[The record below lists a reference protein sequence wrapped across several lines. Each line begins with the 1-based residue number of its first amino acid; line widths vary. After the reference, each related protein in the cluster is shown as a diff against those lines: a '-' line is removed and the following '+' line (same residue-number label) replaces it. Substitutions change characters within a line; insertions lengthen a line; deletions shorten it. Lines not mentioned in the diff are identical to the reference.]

1 MTRKVLLGLVT
12 GWIAAASLSKAFCAA
27 QAQTVAPPAIV
38 GIRPGTPIGDA
49 YQMLKQH
56 GANGVIQYGQKRLDV
71 LADTPI
77 TYAMLWSATG
87 SQEDREIVEVDL
99 NFPPN
104 DQKVWRISRRISFPP
119 DHEPLAEAMMN
130 SLRKTFGKELPSS
143 APDHAFWAFDTQ
155 GRPVQGRGVE
165 MADCA
170 LYLDLPELSGTV
182 LAFAS
187 AKTSST
193 VSPNVALAPTVVA
206 ANREQC
212 RQFVFVAANLAAEPG
227 NRATI
232 RFVSVTITDIG
243 AGIRAGTATQA
254 ALNGAASAQQQ
265 NALKKAKEQ
274 PVPQY

>member
-1 MTRKVLLGLVT
+1 MTRIVQFSLLIVL
-12 GWIAAASLSKAFCAA
+12 ISAPLSGVDCAA
-27 QAQTVAPPAIV
+27 QGQTPAPPSIV
-38 GIRPGTPIGDA
+38 GIRPGTPIGEA
-49 YQMLKQH
+49 YELLKQH
-56 GANGVIQYGQKRLDV
+56 GPNGMIQYGQKRLDV
-71 LADTPI
+71 LADKPI

-104 DQKVWRISRRISFPP
+104 DQKVWRISRRISFPT
-119 DHEPLAEAMMN
+119 DHEPLAEAMLN

-143 APDHAFWAFDTQ
+143 VPDHAFWAFDAQ

-170 LYLDLPELSGTV
+170 LYLELPELSGTV

-193 VSPNVALAPTVVA
+193 VNPNVALAPTVVA
-206 ANREQC
+206 ANREHC
-212 RQFVFVAANLAAEPG
+212 HPFVFVAASLAAEPG

-232 RFVSVTITDIG
+232 RNVSVTITDIG
-243 AGIRAGTATQA
+243 AGIRAGTETQA
-254 ALNGAASAQQQ
+254 ALNGAVSAEQKA
-265 NALKKAKEQ
+265 ALKKAKEQ
-274 PVPQY
+274 PVPQF